1 MFTLPELDY
10 AYGALAPAISEDIM
24 TLHHSKHHQTY
35 VDKLNAA
42 LEKAPE
48 TQGKSIEEILQNLD
62 SLPEEIRRAVR
73 NNGGGH
79 YNHSLFWKVMTP
91 GGSEI
96 PSELAAKLTEKYG
109 SVDTFKEKFS
119 AEAIGVFGSGW
130 VWLLPDLSI
139 EVSPLQDSPIMRGIS
154 PILGLD
160 VWEHAYYLDYKN
172 VRPDYV
178 KAWWSVVNWNTV
190 NERLKAELS

>member
-1 MFTLPELDY
+1 MFTLPELGY
-10 AYGALAPAISEDIM
+10 EYGALAPAISEDIM
-24 TLHHSKHHQTY
+24 KLHHSKHHQTY

-62 SLPEEIRRAVR
+62 SLPEDIRRAVR

-96 PSELAAKLTEKYG
+96 SAELGAKIAEKYG
-109 SVDTFKEKFS
+109 SFDVFKEKFT

-139 EVSPLQDSPIMRGIS
+139 EVSPLQDSPIMRGIT
-154 PILGLD
+154 PVLGLD
-160 VWEHAYYLDYKN
+160 VWEHAYYLDYQN
-172 VRPDYV
+172 RRPDYV
-178 KAWWSVVNWNTV
+178 AAWWGVVDWGEV
-190 NERLKAELS
+190 SASMPSD

>member
-10 AYGALAPAISEDIM
+10 EYGALAPAISEDIM
-24 TLHHSKHHQTY
+24 KLHHSKHHQTY

-62 SLPEEIRRAVR
+62 SLPGDIRRTVR

-79 YNHSLFWKVMTP
+79 YNHSLFWKVMIP

-96 PSELAAKLTEKYG
+96 SSEFSEKIAQKYG
-109 SVDTFKEKFS
+109 SFDAFKEKFT
-119 AEAIGVFGSGW
+119 AEAVGVFGSGW

-139 EVSPLQDSPIMRGIS
+139 EVSPLQDSPVMRGIT

-160 VWEHAYYLDYKN
+160 VWEHAYYLDYQN
-172 VRPDYV
+172 RRPDYV
-178 KAWWSVVNWNTV
+178 AAWWDVVNWQYV
-190 NERLKAELS
+190 ADQLV